1 MTRMPKTA
9 LAVLAGIVLVAAGA
23 CSSSGA
29 GATGRPGTSTAP
41 GASAVNQSDPNSII
55 SSVISGGSD
64 IKSFHIKIAVSGT
77 IKKEALQSAASGT
90 GGAAGLSITS
100 DVKLDGTSLEGDVD
114 VTNSAAHLALN
125 VPGLPM
131 LGGVPITGDLI
142 MADKALYYKVSLLG
156 SKYSKQDL
164 SQLTSSLPVSIPSV
178 LPSAGA
184 SAMTGVTD
192 EIAQLRQQM
201 QAAGVTATLVGVDQ
215 IGGQDANHINISIP
229 IDKLNAEIAA
239 QASSGPATT
248 IESASVDFWVYK
260 ASNRLAQVEV
270 KGASASLG
278 NLDLVI
284 TVTNYD
290 QPVTIAAPAAADV
303 TP

>member
-9 LAVLAGIVLVAAGA
+9 LAVLAGLVLVAAGA
-23 CSSSGA
+23 CTSGGS
-29 GATGRPGTSTAP
+29 GATGRPGSSVGGPA
-41 GASAVNQSDPNSII
+41 ANQNDPNSII

-77 IKKEALQSAASGT
+77 IKKEALQAAAAGT
-90 GGAAGLSITS
+90 GGAAGLPITS

-114 VTNSAAHLALN
+114 VANAAAHLALK

-131 LGGVPITGDLI
+131 LGGTPITGDLI
-142 MADKALYYKVSLLG
+142 MADKVLYYKVSLLG
-156 SKYSKQDL
+156 AKYAKQDL
-164 SQLTSSLPVSIPSV
+164 GQLTSSLPVSIPSI
-178 LPSAGA
+178 LPSPGA

-239 QASSGPATT
+239 QASAGPAMK
-248 IESASVDFWVYK
+248 IDSASVDFWVYK
-260 ASNRLAQVEV
+260 ADNRLAQVEL

-278 NLDLVI
+278 NLDLMV

-303 TP
+303 AP

>member
-9 LAVLAGIVLVAAGA
+9 LAVLAGLVLVAAGA
-23 CSSSGA
+23 CTSGGS
-29 GATGRPGTSTAP
+29 GATGRPGSSVGGPA
-41 GASAVNQSDPNSII
+41 ANQNDPNSII

-77 IKKEALQSAASGT
+77 IKKEALQAAAAGS
-90 GGAAGLSITS
+90 GGAAGLPITS

-114 VTNSAAHLALN
+114 VANAAAHLALK

-131 LGGVPITGDLI
+131 LGGTPITGDLI
-142 MADKALYYKVSLLG
+142 MADKVLYYKVSLLG
-156 SKYSKQDL
+156 AKYSKQDL
-164 SQLTSSLPVSIPSV
+164 GQLASSLPVSIPSV
-178 LPSAGA
+178 LPSPGA

-239 QASSGPATT
+239 QASSGPAMK
-248 IESASVDFWVYK
+248 IDSASVDFWVYK
-260 ASNRLAQVEV
+260 ANNRLAQVEL

-278 NLDLVI
+278 NLDLVV

-303 TP
+303 AP